1 MSALGQQKPVP
12 PSGPFVRLVLA
23 YSENQMERWG
33 WRLTLNLIGLYLA
46 GLIVV
51 ALIVWIV
58 LALFGK
64 TEPPYN

>member
-1 MSALGQQKPVP
+1 MRTGSDSERN
-12 PSGPFVRLVLA
+12 SGWRAFLASRARLQ
-23 YSENQMERWG
+23 SEAMERWG

>member
-23 YSENQMERWG
+23 YSEQMERWG

-46 GLIVV
+46 GLIVI

-58 LALFGK
+58 LAIFGK